1 MTLTFAAIFFP
12 LEYVIP
18 LIIPLNL
25 VLCIYLVARHHD
37 GVDYALFLQK
47 IIPLTLL
54 GMPVGMV
61 LYYMTEAASL
71 KWIFGLFV
79 LALSLLEIAHL
90 MRRKQQSALHPTGMW
105 PTIFWLLGC
114 GVVQGLWV
122 SGGPV
127 AAYWA
132 GRNIA
137 DKKTFRSTL
146 SLLWIVLNVVLLI
159 THLIAG
165 TINVVSA
172 RASALLLP
180 AVIVGIV
187 LGEIIH
193 TRLPERGFR
202 LFVYLVLAFAGVAI
216 LLRG

>member
-1 MTLTFAAIFFP
+1 
-12 LEYVIP
+12 VIP

-25 VLCIYLVARHHD
+25 VLCVYLVVRHHD
-37 GVDYALFLQK
+37 GVDYRLFLQK
-47 IIPLTLL
+47 IIPLSLL
-54 GMPVGMV
+54 GMPVGMW
-61 LYYMTEAASL
+61 LYYRTEAASL
-71 KWIFGLFV
+71 KWVFGLFV

-90 MRRKQQSALHPTGMW
+90 VRRKGQSTLHPTGLRQ
-105 PTIFWLLGC
+105 TIFWLLGC

-137 DKKTFRSTL
+137 DKNTFRSTL

-165 TINVVSA
+165 TIDIASI
-172 RASALLLP
+172 RTSALLLP
-180 AVIVGIV
+180 AVLIGIV
-187 LGEIIH
+187 LGEIVH

-202 LFVYLVLAFAGVAI
+202 IFVYLVLAFAGAAI
-216 LLRG
+216 LWRG